1 MYVLVFAS
9 SGVSGGLGPKSTC
22 FFACSIARSPLNA
35 VAIAEGAGLCELTE
49 TLGREVADGNSFRG
63 QPPNNKG
70 SAPKNPI
77 AIARLASH
85 VILLLRIVEYLSN

>member
-1 MYVLVFAS
+1 
-9 SGVSGGLGPKSTC
+9 
-22 FFACSIARSPLNA
+22 LNA